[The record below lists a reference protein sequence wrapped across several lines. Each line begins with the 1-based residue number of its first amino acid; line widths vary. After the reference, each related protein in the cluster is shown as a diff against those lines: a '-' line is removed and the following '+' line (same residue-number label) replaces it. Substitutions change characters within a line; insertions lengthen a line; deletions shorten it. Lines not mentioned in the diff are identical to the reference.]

1 MLYWS
6 ILRLILP
13 LKYQRKLRSK
23 NDQYLHKAF
32 FKLKV
37 FELEEEITI
46 QKKKIFFTIPNLK
59 KLNKLSP
66 PSAEL
71 SNKRNQWIPNLN
83 LTNQD
88 QLNIRIDE
96 EIDIF
101 ISLQAINLLQQQYPN
116 IRLELTQLVWHFQ
129 QFMAFSQQNG
139 TNYTYWSTS
148 LGFSFIHVYL
158 NCNILQLK
166 FKSNPFL

>member
-6 ILRLILP
+6 ILAFILP
-13 LKYQRKLRSK
+13 PNYQRKFRSK
-23 NDQYLHKAF
+23 NDQYLHNAF

-46 QKKKIFFTIPNLK
+46 QKKNLFYYNKLYKNLKKKNLK

-116 IRLELTQLVWHFQ
+116 IRLELTQLVSHFQ
-129 QFMAFSQQNG
+129 QFMAFSQPNG

-148 LGFSFIHVYL
+148 LGFSFIDVY
-158 NCNILQLK
+158 
-166 FKSNPFL
+166 